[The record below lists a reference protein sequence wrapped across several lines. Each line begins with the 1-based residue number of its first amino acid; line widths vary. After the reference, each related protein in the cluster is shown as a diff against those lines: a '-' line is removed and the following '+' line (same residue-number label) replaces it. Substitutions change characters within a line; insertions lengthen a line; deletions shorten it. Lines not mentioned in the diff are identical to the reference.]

1 MKNIIILS
9 LSIITLLLFNC
20 NSFNSKKQ
28 TTEPDA
34 KIDSCTIAMK
44 FENAKVAEGM
54 VDKNYSGELK
64 NYWGEDKTKL
74 DFKHIYKQG
83 QLIKS
88 YFYYESQALQEE
100 YSFKC
105 GALHGEQ
112 KWYFENGNIAK
123 LIPYSYGFRN
133 GFGLLYYETGQL
145 RQRILF
151 KNDTVVGKIEYFDE
165 TGKSIKTETNKE

>member
-1 MKNIIILS
+1 MKNLIIVS
-9 LSIITLLLFNC
+9 LGFISLLLFNC

-34 KIDSCTIAMK
+34 KIDSCTIALK

-83 QLIKS
+83 ELIKS

-112 KWYFENGNIAK
+112 KWYYENGKLAK
-123 LIPYSYGFRN
+123 SIPYSYGFRDGN
-133 GFGLLYYETGQL
+133 GLLYDEAGQL
-145 RQRILF
+145 RQRLRF
-151 KNDTVVGKIEYFDE
+151 KNDAVIGKVEHFDS
-165 TGKSIKTETNKE
+165 TGKFIENLDK

>member
-1 MKNIIILS
+1 MKKLIALTLCFTS
-9 LSIITLLLFNC
+9 LLLFSC

-28 TTEPDA
+28 STEPDA
-34 KIDSCTIAMK
+34 KIDSCAIALK

-54 VDKNYSGELK
+54 VYKNYSGELK

-112 KWYFENGNIAK
+112 KWYYENGKLAK
-123 LIPYSYGFRN
+123 SIPYSYGFRD
-133 GFGLLYYETGQL
+133 GIGLLYDEAGKL
-145 RQRILF
+145 RQRLRF
-151 KNDTVVGKIEYFDE
+151 KNDVAIGKVEYFDS
-165 TGKSIKTETNKE
+165 TGKLIENQGK